1 METTVRKI
9 KGYVI
14 RDWMMSYLFLLPA
27 FGFFLLFVAYPMV
40 KGVYIS
46 FFDYSLRDFS
56 FIGLDNYISLIKDD
70 NFMKSMGNTLLLVLI
85 TVPIVIIFSLF
96 VSMNIY
102 KKKSLPD
109 HFSAVY
115 STCQPYPR
123 S

>member
-1 METTVRKI
+1 MGTTVRKI

-14 RDWMMSYLFLLPA
+14 RDWMMSYLFLVPA

-70 NFMKSMGNTLLLVLI
+70 NFRKSMGNTLLLVLI

-96 VSMNIY
+96 ISMNIY

-109 HFSAVY
+109 RFSAEC
-115 STCQPYPR
+115 SICRLYPR

>member
-1 METTVRKI
+1 
-9 KGYVI
+9 
-14 RDWMMSYLFLLPA
+14 MMSYLFLLPA
-27 FGFFLLFVAYPMV
+27 FGFFLLFVAYPMI

-56 FIGLDNYISLIKDD
+56 FIGLDNYISLFKDD
-70 NFMKSMGNTLLLVLI
+70 NFMKSMGNTLLLVVI

-102 KKKSLPD
+102 KKKSLLD
-109 HFSAVY
+109 RFSAVC
-115 STCQPYPR
+115 STCQPYLR